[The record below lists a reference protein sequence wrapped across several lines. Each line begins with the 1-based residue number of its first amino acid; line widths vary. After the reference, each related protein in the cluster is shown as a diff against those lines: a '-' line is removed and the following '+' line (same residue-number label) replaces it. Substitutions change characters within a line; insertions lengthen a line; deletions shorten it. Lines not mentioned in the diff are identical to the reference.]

1 MKIRHGGSLCF
12 LFPIATVDFGLLNGD
27 FKKNKYCKK

>member
-1 MKIRHGGSLCF
+1 MVVPLCF

-27 FKKNKYCKK
+27 FKKKVEYMQ